1 MSKLVLSELKAYL
14 YAYRVVNGE
23 INAGKYVK
31 KQCKEFLIMAEGKH
45 DKYFLDLE
53 EYDRIKNATKLMNM
67 ASGLR
72 VGQTVHDSLAGFQW
86 LFIVAILCIKHR
98 DNPTKRRYETA
109 TLLIARKSGK
119 TFLVSV
125 IFAILLILSPK
136 FSEFYSVAADGEL
149 SRLIKKELDQLIS
162 SSPLLAKHFKI
173 KRDEVIFN
181 GKKSVYKPLNY
192 STNRLDG
199 RKANVFLADE
209 VGALPERYPISAMQS
224 SQINME
230 NRLGIL
236 ISTAYPTLNNPMSEE
251 VEYAEKVLDGVI
263 DDETYF
269 SLLYAPDD
277 KVNWKSNDDIIVQ
290 SNPLAVEIP
299 ENMDYLYQQR
309 AKAIELASER
319 VNFLTKHLNIFLQSG
334 NSEVYV
340 DIDKWKQCGV
350 NKVDFRGKDVIV
362 GVDLSLTT
370 DLTALSIMYK
380 EDGKY
385 YAKAIGFL
393 PEDSLADRREKFD
406 YRQAQERGEC
416 IITKGSIVDYVEVEN
431 YIRNIESMYDC
442 NIKCIVSDPFNA
454 VNMMQNLSED
464 YEVILL
470 KQNYTNLSAPTKEL
484 RNEVYMHNF
493 EYEKSKLYDWNV
505 GNAIT
510 VKDKQENEMLS
521 KSNKN
526 KQRIDLIAATVF
538 AFSQLYLEEDEDD
551 WAIQI
556 I

>member
-1 MSKLVLSELKAYL
+1 MNREVLSSMKAYL
-14 YAYRVVNGE
+14 YAYGVVNGE
-23 INAGKYVK
+23 INAGKYIK
-31 KQCKEFLIMAEGKH
+31 KQCKEFLDIAEGNH
-45 DKYFLDLE
+45 NKYFLDLE
-53 EYDRIKNATKLMNM
+53 EYKMIKNVTKLMNM

-72 VGQTVHDSLAGFQW
+72 SGQTVHDSLAGFQW

-98 DNPTKRRYETA
+98 DMPTKRRYETA

-119 TFLVSV
+119 TFLISV

-136 FSEFYSVAADGEL
+136 YSEFYSVAADGEL

-162 SSPLLAKHFKI
+162 SSPLISKHFRI

-181 GKKSVYKPLNY
+181 AKESKYKPLNY

-199 RKANVFLADE
+199 RKANVWLCDE
-209 VGALPERYPISAMQS
+209 CGALPERYPISAMQS

-230 NRLGIL
+230 NRLGII

-251 VEYAEKVLDGVI
+251 VEYAEKVLDGI
-263 DDETYF
+263 IEDETYF

-277 KVNWKSNDDIIVQ
+277 KINWKDNDDIIIQ

-309 AKAIELASER
+309 SKAIELSSER
-319 VNFLTKHLNIFLQSG
+319 TNFLTKHLNIFLQ
-334 NSEVYV
+334 NNNEEVYI
-340 DIDKWKQCGV
+340 DIDKWKSCRTD
-350 NKVDFRGKDVIV
+350 KIDFSGQDVVV

-370 DLTALSIMYK
+370 DLTAISLMFK
-380 EDGKY
+380 HDGKY
-385 YAKAIGFL
+385 YSKSIGFL
-393 PEDSLADRREKFD
+393 PEDSLSDRREKFD

-416 IITKGSIVDYVEVEN
+416 IITKGSIVDYTEVEKF
-431 YIRNIESMYDC
+431 IRDIEENFNC
-442 NIKCIVSDPFNA
+442 NIKAIVSDPFNA
-454 VNMMQNLSED
+454 VNMMQSLAED
-464 YEVILL
+464 YEVIML

-484 RNEVYMHNF
+484 RNEVYTNNF
-493 EYEKSKLYDWNV
+493 VYEASKLYDWNV

-521 KSNKN
+521 KANKN
-526 KQRIDLIAATVF
+526 KQRIDLIAAAVF
-538 AFSQLYLEEDEDD
+538 AFSQLYLEEDDD
-551 WAIQI
+551 WSIQI
-556 I
+556 C

>member
-1 MSKLVLSELKAYL
+1 MNREALSSMKAYL
-14 YAYRVVNGE
+14 YAYGVVNGE
-23 INAGKYVK
+23 INAGKYIK
-31 KQCKEFLIMAEGKH
+31 KQCKEFLYIAEDNH
-45 DKYFLDLE
+45 DKYFLDLD
-53 EYDRIKNATKLMNM
+53 EYKMIKNVTKLMNM

-72 VGQTVHDSLAGFQW
+72 SGQTVHDSLAGFQW

-98 DNPTKRRYETA
+98 DIPTKRRYETA

-119 TFLVSV
+119 TFLISV

-136 FSEFYSVAADGEL
+136 YSEFYSVAADGEL

-162 SSPLLAKHFKI
+162 SSPLISKHFRI

-181 GKKSVYKPLNY
+181 AKESKYKPLNY

-199 RKANVFLADE
+199 RKANVWLCDE
-209 VGALPERYPISAMQS
+209 CGALPERYPISAMQS

-230 NRLGIL
+230 NRLGII

-251 VEYAEKVLDGVI
+251 VEYAEKVLDGI
-263 DDETYF
+263 IEDETYF

-277 KVNWKSNDDIIVQ
+277 KVNWKDNDDIIVQ

-319 VNFLTKHLNIFLQSG
+319 TNFLTKHLNIFLQS
-334 NSEVYV
+334 NNEEVYI
-340 DIDKWKQCGV
+340 DIDKWKNCRTD
-350 NKVDFRGKDVIV
+350 KIDFTGQDVIV

-370 DLTALSIMYK
+370 DLTAISLMFK
-380 EDGKY
+380 HDGKY
-385 YAKAIGFL
+385 YSKSIGFL
-393 PEDSLADRREKFD
+393 PEDSLSDRREKFD

-416 IITKGSIVDYVEVEN
+416 IITKGSIVDYTEVEKF
-431 YIRNIESMYDC
+431 IRDIEENFNC
-442 NIKCIVSDPFNA
+442 NIKAIVSDPFNA
-454 VNMMQNLSED
+454 VNMMQSLAED
-464 YEVILL
+464 YEVIML

-484 RNEVYMHNF
+484 RNEVYTNNF
-493 EYEKSKLYDWNV
+493 VYEASKLYDWNV

-521 KSNKN
+521 KANKN
-526 KQRIDLIAATVF
+526 KQRIDLIAAAVF
-538 AFSQLYLEEDEDD
+538 AFSQLYLEEDDD
-551 WAIQI
+551 WSIQI
-556 I
+556 C